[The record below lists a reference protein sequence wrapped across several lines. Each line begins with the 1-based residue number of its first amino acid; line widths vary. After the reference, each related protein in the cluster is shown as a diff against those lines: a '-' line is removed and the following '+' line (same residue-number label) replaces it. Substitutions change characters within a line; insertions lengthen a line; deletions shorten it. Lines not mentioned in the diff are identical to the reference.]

1 MKRKHLWLAAIIALT
16 PSLAASNEEPDSN
29 NNGGSE
35 LPDQPNKPDFP
46 GGLPDYCFPKSI
58 IGSIQVKDF
67 ESEGITETTQV
78 TFKYNDNGLL
88 TEVKTIGHRNSDCN
102 IRYDATSTEY
112 NYYEDGMLKYFVT
125 LTINNGLGENG
136 YVLDHEGTVSEK
148 SVLSYEYDDTKHL
161 IRTSVKEEKEP
172 SVITDLTWKADNLTT
187 VTWLDGN
194 ILREDRARYQ
204 LGYYNSFNLDLNWLL
219 LDSEGWEAAAG
230 DPTKLF
236 GLCRLTGKG
245 SILLASEVS
254 YYDEGHVKTMRYEFK
269 NVNDEFFVILR
280 YNDSN
285 RLDREYTLSFLD

>member
-1 MKRKHLWLAAIIALT
+1 MATCSTMKAI
-16 PSLAASNEEPDSN
+16 S
-29 NNGGSE
+29 
-35 LPDQPNKPDFP
+35 
-46 GGLPDYCFPKSI
+46 
-58 IGSIQVKDF
+58 
-67 ESEGITETTQV
+67 
-78 TFKYNDNGLL
+78 
-88 TEVKTIGHRNSDCN
+88 
-102 IRYDATSTEY
+102 
-112 NYYEDGMLKYFVT
+112 
-125 LTINNGLGENG
+125 
-136 YVLDHEGTVSEK
+136 SEK

-187 VTWLDGN
+187 ATWLDGN

-285 RLDREYTLSFLD
+285 RLDREYTPLLPRLITFEKAREILRVQGQVDVFTVQPDFDILGQLATVSRSHTRRRVDKHHVDRVSVLVAAHRRRYHPRQRDILHRRKQYLNLRRDAHALVGELFMQRHYRLQRVYLLLTLRFISFCINA

>member
-1 MKRKHLWLAAIIALT
+1 M
-16 PSLAASNEEPDSN
+16 
-29 NNGGSE
+29 
-35 LPDQPNKPDFP
+35 
-46 GGLPDYCFPKSI
+46 
-58 IGSIQVKDF
+58 
-67 ESEGITETTQV
+67 
-78 TFKYNDNGLL
+78 
-88 TEVKTIGHRNSDCN
+88 
-102 IRYDATSTEY
+102 
-112 NYYEDGMLKYFVT
+112 
-125 LTINNGLGENG
+125 
-136 YVLDHEGTVSEK
+136 
-148 SVLSYEYDDTKHL
+148 
-161 IRTSVKEEKEP
+161 
-172 SVITDLTWKADNLTT
+172 ITDLTWKADNLTT
-187 VTWLDGN
+187 ATWLDGN